1 MNYFKLYFT
10 YIKRSLISR
19 LEYKKD
25 TFISMFNFF
34 ITNVAAIL
42 SIYFVMETIPS
53 LEGWSMEEIGFL
65 YGFSM
70 MPVALDHIFTD
81 DLWNVSYK
89 KVRNGEM
96 DRMFLRPI
104 PVLFQV
110 IAETFQVE
118 GFGELIVG
126 IFMLVFCGIKIN
138 FNFSFSSIFLMVV
151 ATIFGALIITS
162 LKILIAAIAFKTK
175 TSGQLLQII
184 YNFIAYTRYPRKIY
198 PAFLRVI
205 LTLILPF
212 MLIISYPV
220 EIALGK
226 MTISPYLLSG
236 IIAIVAIVFFVIS
249 IFCWRELSKRYESS
263 GS

>member
-25 TFISMFNFF
+25 TFISIFNFF

-53 LEGWSMEEIGFL
+53 LEGWTMEEIGFL

-96 DRMFLRPI
+96 DRMFLKPV

-110 IAETFQVE
+110 IAETFQIE
-118 GFGELIVG
+118 GLGELVVG
-126 IFMLVFCGIKIN
+126 IFMLVVCGNKIN
-138 FNFSFSSIFLMVV
+138 FSFNLETVTLMVV
-151 ATIFGALIITS
+151 ATIFGAVIITS
-162 LKILIAAIAFKTK
+162 LKITVAAIAFKTK

-184 YNFIAYTRYPRKIY
+184 YNFIAYTRYPKKIY
-198 PAFLRVI
+198 PKVLRVI

-220 EIALGK
+220 EVALGK
-226 MTISPYLLSG
+226 IETSAYLLSG
-236 IIAIVAIVFFVIS
+236 VITLVAIVFLILS
-249 IFCWRELSKRYESS
+249 IIIWNALAKRYESS